1 MGIWSTRHNSSR
13 YLNRELSLLE
23 FQRRVL
29 EEAEDERNPLLERV
43 KFLAIFGSNMDEFFM
58 VRVSG
63 IREQIEAQLH
73 QVSPDGLTLH
83 EQMAAIRRLSL
94 ELYQRALQCFHRQ
107 LLPQLRQASIQLL
120 DYDHLTPG
128 QRKQADQYFHEFV
141 YPVLTPLALDPG
153 HPFPHISN
161 LSLNL
166 AVIIRDSKG
175 NERFARVKVP
185 NILPRLVPV
194 KAAARKRAAGEATPS
209 SHCFTWLE
217 QVIAANL
224 DDLFP
229 GMQVV
234 AVHPFR
240 VIRDADI
247 EIRELEADDLLETIQ
262 QTLHQRKFGSVV
274 QLATCEE
281 MPTLV
286 RNLLMQNMELY
297 PTDVYTLG
305 HPLGLSD
312 LMQLYESVP
321 RPDLK
326 FTPYRPAVPV
336 ELRNLSGDRSIFDA
350 IREHN
355 ILLHHPYDSFDPVV
369 EFLRAAA
376 RDPQVLAI
384 KQTLYRVGKQAPVVQ
399 ALLEA
404 AEHGKQVAVL
414 VELKARFDEES
425 NIGWARALEQAGVHV
440 VYGLVGLKTHCK
452 VAMVVRQ
459 EGARIRRYV
468 HLSTGNYNATTARI
482 YEDIGMFT
490 CDEDI
495 GADATDLFNY
505 LTGYSNKR
513 EYRKLL
519 VAPVNLRQRMREL
532 IQKHIDLAA
541 AGRPA
546 HLIFKMNSLV
556 DTEMIDLLY
565 EASRAGVRVDLL
577 VRGICCLRPGVK
589 DLSENITV
597 TSIVGRY
604 LEHSRIYYF
613 WSPLGE
619 EVYLGSAD
627 LMPRNLDHRVE
638 VVFPVERQE
647 HIRYLRDRVLETY
660 LRDNRRAR
668 RMMPDGTYQ
677 RLFPQNGEP
686 AIDAQET
693 LMRR

>member
-1 MGIWSTRHNSSR
+1 M
-13 YLNRELSLLE
+13 Y
-23 FQRRVL
+23 
-29 EEAEDERNPLLERV
+29 
-43 KFLAIFGSNMDEFFM
+43 
-58 VRVSG
+58 
-63 IREQIEAQLH
+63 
-73 QVSPDGLTLH
+73 
-83 EQMAAIRRLSL
+83 
-94 ELYQRALQCFHRQ
+94 
-107 LLPQLRQASIQLL
+107 
-120 DYDHLTPG
+120 
-128 QRKQADQYFHEFV
+128 
-141 YPVLTPLALDPG
+141 
-153 HPFPHISN
+153 
-161 LSLNL
+161 
-166 AVIIRDSKG
+166 
-175 NERFARVKVP
+175 
-185 NILPRLVPV
+185 
-194 KAAARKRAAGEATPS
+194 TPS
-209 SHCFTWLE
+209 GT
-217 QVIAANL
+217 
-224 DDLFP
+224 
-229 GMQVV
+229 
-234 AVHPFR
+234 
-240 VIRDADI
+240 
-247 EIRELEADDLLETIQ
+247 
-262 QTLHQRKFGSVV
+262 
-274 QLATCEE
+274 
-281 MPTLV
+281 
-286 RNLLMQNMELY
+286 
-297 PTDVYTLG
+297 
-305 HPLGLSD
+305 PLGLSD
-312 LMQLYESVP
+312 LMQLYENVS

-326 FTPYRPAVPV
+326 FPPYRPAVPA
-336 ELRNLSGDRSIFDA
+336 ELRQLAEGQSIFEA
-350 IREHN
+350 IRAQN
-355 ILLHHPYDSFDPVV
+355 ILLHHPYHSFDPVV
-369 EFLRAAA
+369 EFLRTAA

-404 AEHGKQVAVL
+404 AEQGKQVAVL

-459 EGARIRRYV
+459 EEGCIRRYV
-468 HLSTGNYNATTARI
+468 HLSTGNYNASTARL

-519 VAPVNLRQRMREL
+519 VAPVNLRRRMREL
-532 IQKHIDLAA
+532 IQKHIDLAS

-638 VVFPVERQE
+638 VVFPVERPE

-677 RLFPQNGEP
+677 RLYPQNGEP
-686 AIDAQET
+686 IIDAQEI
-693 LMRR
+693 LMHP